1 MAGSTTSSAP
11 SAVYNS
17 PSGTHTFTI
26 PPQRSHTSETTTKTQ
41 AQTAHLSALRAS
53 TKQLQSDINTFLTT
67 KMEEDKTAASAANS
81 NDKKSS
87 KSRDEEEEEN
97 YGEETVEDD

>member
-1 MAGSTTSSAP
+1 MSSAP
-11 SAVYNS
+11 SASYIS
-17 PSGTHTFTI
+17 PSDTHTFTI
-26 PPQRSHTSETTTKTQ
+26 PQQPTTTNPSTKTQ

-53 TKQLQSDINTFLTT
+53 TKQLQSDINAFLTQ
-67 KMEEDKTAASAANS
+67 KMEEDKAAAASNA
-81 NDKKSS
+81 NDKKSG